1 MLFELI
7 VYAFALITVAF
18 AISMFFVKKLL
29 HAAVLLAL
37 VSIGSAIMF
46 ALTGSALVGVFQLL
60 VFVGGLSTYFI
71 VAFGSEPREEKLPF
85 KKELARLA
93 LFALSFIAISGAI
106 AYGFAKAPANSTTT
120 AAQAQENSFISS
132 LTAMFNSD
140 YVLLYVVLLLLVA
153 VATGSIIIAKKVV
166 KLVV

>member
-1 MLFELI
+1 MLFEI
-7 VYAFALITVAF
+7 IYGFAFITVAF
-18 AISMFFVKKLL
+18 AVSMFFVKKLL

-46 ALTGSALVGVFQLL
+46 ALTGSALVGIFQLL

-71 VAFGSEPREEKLPF
+71 VAFGSEPREERMSF

-93 LFALSFIAISGAI
+93 LFALSFIAIAGAI

-120 AAQAQENSFISS
+120 AAQAQGNFISS

-140 YVLLYVVLLLLVA
+140 YMLLYVVLLLLVA